1 MKQFF
6 KSLFTDGEWDGD
18 VVKVFGVILIVCGI
32 VGFFLAIPEWQWII
46 GFGST
51 LVATGKFSIKG

>member
-18 VVKVFGVILIVCGI
+18 VVKVFGVILIICGI

-51 LVATGKFSIKG
+51 LVATCKFSIKG

>member
-1 MKQFF
+1 MKKFF
-6 KSLFTDGEWDGD
+6 KSLFTDSEWDGD
-18 VVKVFGVILIVCGI
+18 VVKVFGVVLIVCGV
-32 VGFFLAIPEWQWII
+32 VGFFCAIPEWQWII

>member
-1 MKQFF
+1 MKDFF

-18 VVKVFGVILIVCGI
+18 PVKVFGILLILCGV
-32 VGFFLAIPEWQWII
+32 VGFFISIPEWQWMI
-46 GFGST
+46 GFGAS

>member
-6 KSLFTDGEWDGD
+6 KSLFTDAEWDGD
-18 VVKVFGVILIVCGI
+18 VVKVFGVILVICGI

-51 LVATGKFSIKG
+51 LIATGKFSIKG